1 MSNSLVCSCRSSLHV
16 RQDRSR
22 RRRLGIGTDCLC
34 IGSHLRRVHVEG
46 LAEGVE
52 DFLARSDTTSE
63 LVVAAH
69 ESVVVSHRAQ
79 CKDRIVLE
87 AGINDGQVSVCHE
100 VDQEGPVHR
109 KHWWLRVLLV
119 ECVDRIRDRPNRV
132 LHGAQLGA
140 RLLRNYTSIPR
151 LRKQSP
157 ERACCEGLR
166 VLKVFA
172 VAPIPGQAQEHCNT
186 EEEPRAPPRRTSA
199 TTHRCH
205 VRDRDDRLCLES
217 CFC

>member
-22 RRRLGIGTDCLC
+22 RRRLGIGSDCLC

-109 KHWWLRVLLV
+109 QHRWLRVLLV
-119 ECVDRIRDRPNRV
+119 ECADRIRDCPHRV
-132 LHGAQLGA
+132 LHGAQHVT
-140 RLLRNYTSIPR
+140 RLLRNQPSIPR
-151 LRKQSP
+151 LGKQSP
-157 ERACCEGLR
+157 DRACCEGLR
-166 VLKVFA
+166 VL
-172 VAPIPGQAQEHCNT
+172 PGQAQEHCNT

>member
-52 DFLARSDTTSE
+52 DFLARAATTSE

-69 ESVVVSHRAQ
+69 ESVEVSHRAKG
-79 CKDRIVLE
+79 KDRIVLE
-87 AGINDGQVSVCHE
+87 AGINDGQVSVRHE
-100 VDQEGPVHR
+100 VDQEGSVHR
-109 KHWWLRVLLV
+109 QHRWRRVLRV
-119 ECVDRIRDRPNRV
+119 ESADRIRDRPHRV
-132 LHGAQLGA
+132 LEVCD
-140 RLLRNYTSIPR
+140 RLLRNQPSIPR